1 MPHLVHSV
9 CRILFYFNYLLR
21 NRMIKRESGENPEL
35 SCSCKSHIRA
45 NMTSLRFL
53 GRRLP
58 SGDKSEDLP
67 FALSFKA
74 PSGWAKIENVKK
86 ETHIQQT
93 LAAGICVVRICQV
106 YDGAACRRFGKAEPP

>member
-9 CRILFYFNYLLR
+9 CRILFYLNYLLR

-35 SCSCKSHIRA
+35 SCSCKSYIWA

-67 FALSFKA
+67 MCIPPTLR
-74 PSGWAKIENVKK
+74 KIEYVGLL
-86 ETHIQQT
+86 T
-93 LAAGICVVRICQV
+93 
-106 YDGAACRRFGKAEPP
+106 ACCF

>member
-1 MPHLVHSV
+1 LRNSWDISSFLIEKV
-9 CRILFYFNYLLR
+9 CYSIQKIYLYAAFGSSRLSGFVLFRNFPLH

-58 SGDKSEDLP
+58 PGDKSEDLP

-74 PSGWAKIENVKK
+74 P
-86 ETHIQQT
+86 
-93 LAAGICVVRICQV
+93 
-106 YDGAACRRFGKAEPP
+106 